1 MNLLKV
7 LSDEEAQK
15 IHSASVGV
23 LDTIGLKFQSERA
36 RRLLEE
42 AGAKVNHETTLV
54 RFPPSL
60 VEDSIKKASK
70 RIIYGGRNPKY
81 DLALEPGGKTY
92 SRPLTGSEGY
102 IDLETRQYQLAKMS
116 DVKDWARLSDALEN
130 ISYCA
135 SPYPHD
141 VRADIRDILVMRVL
155 LENTEKYVEVQP
167 YSGKS
172 LEYMIELALAVRG
185 SEEELKNRP
194 IFTALTSSLSPLQY
208 SEYATDVITLAGR
221 YGIPVSLTPMPVAGG
236 NGLVTIAGTVLL
248 AYAEA
253 LAGGVLAQ
261 VANPGAPL
269 IYRPNPLVLDM
280 STGVGLQGG
289 AENAMIAAASVQVA
303 REGWG
308 IPTNMFGL
316 VSDSLITDG
325 QSMIER
331 VFNTLLT
338 ALAGVNIVSGAG
350 GVEHC
355 YTVDPVQL
363 VIDDEIIGMTFRTI
377 RGFAVNDDALGLD
390 VLAQVGP
397 GGNFLAAKHTLKYFR
412 GEYFRPH
419 VFNRDVRDVWKSKGE
434 KDLNE
439 SARQRAR
446 TILKEHEPAHLS
458 EDIIKEFDSITK
470 RAEQG

>member
-1 MNLLKV
+1 MELFTVISNK
-7 LSDEEAQK
+7 EAQK
-15 IHSASVGV
+15 IHAMAVEV
-23 LDTIGLKFQSERA
+23 LETIGLKFQSEKA
-36 RRLLEE
+36 RKLLAE

-54 RFPPSL
+54 CFPPSL
-60 VEDSIKKASK
+60 VEDSIKKAPK
-70 RIIYGGRNPKY
+70 RIICGGRNPKY
-81 DLALEPGGKTY
+81 DLILEPGGKTY
-92 SRPLTGSEGY
+92 SRPLTGPEGY
-102 IDLETRQYQLAKMS
+102 IDLETRQYRLTKMS

-135 SPYPHD
+135 SSYPYD
-141 VRADIRDILVMRVL
+141 VRTDIRDILVMRVL
-155 LENTEKYVEVQP
+155 LENTEKYIEVQP
-167 YSGKS
+167 YSEKN
-172 LEYMIELALAVRG
+172 LECMIELALAVRG

-194 IFTALTSSLSPLQY
+194 IFTVLTSSLPPLQY
-208 SEYATDVITLAGR
+208 SEYATDVIILAGR
-221 YGIPVSLTPMPVAGG
+221 FGIPVALTPMPVAGG

-248 AYAEA
+248 SYAEA

-269 IYRPNPLVLDM
+269 IYRPLPLILDM
-280 STGVGLQGG
+280 STGVGLQGR
-289 AENAMIAAASVQVA
+289 AENAMIAAASVQVT

-308 IPTNMFGL
+308 IPTNMFGQ

-331 VFNTLLT
+331 VFNTLLP
-338 ALAGVNIVSGAG
+338 ALAGANIVSGAG

-363 VIDDEIIGMTFRTI
+363 VIDDEIIGMTFRTV
-377 RGFAVNDDALGLD
+377 RGFEVNDDTLGLD

-397 GGNFLAAKHTLKYFR
+397 GGNFLTDKHTLKYFR
-412 GEYFRPH
+412 GEYFRPR

-470 RAEQG
+470 RVEQG